1 MSEPFISRGFRGRRQ
16 STSDAHRL
24 PPGQYET
31 RDFPVLSAGP
41 TPRTSLATWDFT
53 MRDANGHVA
62 RWSWDE
68 FQKLPHE
75 TVTTDIHCVTKWSKF
90 GTVWEGVSIDTLFA
104 NADAR
109 GGVQPAPYVL
119 AVCDGGYT
127 TNLPLADVMGGKAW
141 VAVRYDGAPL
151 PPEHGGPAR
160 LLVPHLYFW
169 KSAKW
174 VRQLRVMEHDEA
186 GFWESL
192 GYHNYGDPWREQRY
206 SGDL

>member
-1 MSEPFISRGFRGRRQ
+1 MTEPFVSRGFRGRGQ
-16 STSDAHRL
+16 AGATASRL

-53 MRDANGHVA
+53 VRGPGAPMA
-62 RWSWDE
+62 RWTWDE
-68 FQKLPHE
+68 FQALPHE
-75 TVTTDIHCVTKWSKF
+75 TVTIDIHCVTKWSKF
-90 GTVWEGVSIDTLFA
+90 DTIWEGVSADTLLA
-104 NADAR
+104 EALAR
-109 GGVQPAPYVL
+109 GVESAPYVL
-119 AVCDGGYT
+119 AVSDGGYT
-127 TNLPLADVMGGKAW
+127 TNLPLADVTRGKAW
-141 VAVRYDGAPL
+141 VAVKYAGEPL
-151 PPEHGGPAR
+151 APEHGGPAR

-174 VRQLRVMEHDEA
+174 VRQLRFMDHDEA

-206 SGDL
+206 DGDR